1 MPRYRTASAAW
12 LFGVLLI
19 LLAFAPVR
27 AAETAAPAPDH
38 VRIAE
43 VEVALSPVGPVVLLK
58 SGQRAIP
65 VFVDPTVAESI
76 HAALQKQKLPRPLT
90 HELMRTILE
99 AWDGRVDRI
108 VVTLVGQTFHAALT
122 VTLGGTTREFDSRSS
137 DAIALAIHFAA
148 PIWVSRELLESSG
161 KPHAVPG
168 GRSL

>member
-1 MPRYRTASAAW
+1 MRYLAA
-12 LFGVLLI
+12 LCRRCLAVSFAFVLTLQP
-19 LLAFAPVR
+19 AV
-27 AAETAAPAPDH
+27 AADPAPPAPGQ

-43 VEVALSPVGPVVLLK
+43 VEVVASPVGPVVLLK

-99 AWDGRVDRI
+99 AWNGRVDRI

-122 VTLGGTTREFDSRSS
+122 ITLGETTREFDSRSS
-137 DAIALAIHFAA
+137 DAIALAIHFDA
-148 PIWVSRELLESSG
+148 PIWVSRELLDTAG
-161 KPHAVPG
+161 KPLAIPG